1 MPGRRRR
8 RSDEPTTAEN
18 FVALRADY
26 AAAKGSRFQRH
37 RSGVS
42 GAGSGADYHYRRESD
57 HLRLMEYARDM
68 DRNDVIIGQ
77 TVDRAVQN
85 TIQDGFVLDPTT
97 GDEGLG
103 KDLFARWTDW
113 AEDPGQCDV
122 AGERTFW
129 DMETLALRSPFID
142 GDILALPLK
151 SSGALQ
157 LVEAHR
163 LRTPRN
169 TTRKNCVHGV
179 LLDNLRR
186 PLEYWLTKDNI
197 DPMRTVNKVSDMIR
211 IPARD
216 GEGNRQVFHIR
227 VSKRVS
233 QTRGVSALAPI
244 MDIAGMW
251 EDLNF
256 ANLVRAQVASCFAI
270 LRERDLAASA
280 GVGGNT
286 PATGS
291 TETETLA
298 DGTTRT
304 IEGIAPGMDVIG
316 LPGEKLQM
324 SSPNVP
330 NPEFFPHCKML
341 LQLIGVNLGLPL
353 VLVLLDAKETNFS
366 GWRGAVDQARMGFR
380 GNQKRLGQQFHSP
393 VYQWKLRQWISEDPA
408 LRTAAERLGKK
419 FFSHTWRPPTWPYI
433 EPMKDA
439 AADLLRVRNALTS
452 QRRRAA
458 ERGMDWDVLTDEIC
472 ADNAKLIRKAHETAV
487 KLNEDNEGLGITWR
501 EVAALPTPDGVKVA
515 VTATAGDDEPPPAA
529 SQNTPPPPEEKP
541 DA

>member
-1 MPGRRRR
+1 MVRRRR
-8 RSDEPTTAEN
+8 RSDEPSTAEN
-18 FVALRADY
+18 FGALRADY
-26 AAAKGSRFQRH
+26 AATKASRFRRR

-42 GAGSGADYHYRRESD
+42 AAGSGADYHYRSEAD
-57 HLRLMEYARDM
+57 YLRLMEYARDM
-68 DRNDVIIGQ
+68 DRNDAIIGQ

-85 TIQDGFVLDPTT
+85 TIQDGFTNDPTT
-97 GDEGLG
+97 SDAELD
-103 KDLFARWTDW
+103 KDLFDRWTDW
-113 AEDPGQCDV
+113 SEDPQQCDV
-122 AGERTFW
+122 AGVHTFW

-142 GDILALPLK
+142 GDILALPLTAG
-151 SSGALQ
+151 SLQ

-169 TTRKNCVHGV
+169 TTRNCVHGI
-179 LLDNLRR
+179 LLDDLRR
-186 PLEYWLTKDNI
+186 PLEYWLTRDNI
-197 DPMRTVNKVSDMIR
+197 DPMRTVNKVSDMRR

-216 GEGNRQVFHIR
+216 AEGHSQVFHIYT
-227 VSKRVS
+227 SKRVS

-256 ANLVRAQVASCFAI
+256 ATLVRAQVASCFAI
-270 LRERDLAASA
+270 LRERGLDSAAGS
-280 GVGGNT
+280 T

-298 DGTTRT
+298 DGSTRT

-316 LPGEKLQM
+316 IPGETLQM
-324 SSPNVP
+324 ASPNVP
-330 NPEFFPHCKML
+330 NPEFFPHAKML
-341 LQLIGVNLGLPL
+341 LQLIGINLGLPL

-380 GNQKRLGQQFHSP
+380 QNQKRLAQRLHRP
-393 VYQWKLRQWISEDPA
+393 VYHWKLRQWLAEDPV
-408 LRTAAERLGKK
+408 LRSAEAKLGKR
-419 FFSHTWRPPTWPYI
+419 FYSHTWRPPTWPYI

-458 ERGMDWDVLTDEIC
+458 ERGMDWDVLSDEIC
-472 ADNAKLIRKAHETAV
+472 EDNAKLIAKAHETAEQ
-487 KLNEDNEGLGITWR
+487 LNKDHDGLGITWR
-501 EVAALPTPDGVKVA
+501 EVASLPTPDGVKVA
-515 VTATAGDDEPPPAA
+515 VTATAGDDDTPAPA
-529 SQNTPPPPEEKP
+529 NNSQPPEEKP